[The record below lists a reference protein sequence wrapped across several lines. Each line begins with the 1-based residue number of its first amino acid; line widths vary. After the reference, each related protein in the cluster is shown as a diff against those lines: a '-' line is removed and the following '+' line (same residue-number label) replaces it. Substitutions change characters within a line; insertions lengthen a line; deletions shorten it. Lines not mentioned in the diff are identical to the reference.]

1 MQGSHTKIKN
11 ALTIDVEDYFHVAA
25 LAKSIPT
32 SKWDSLECRVEKNT
46 DKLLELFASKNVNA
60 TFFTLGWVAERYPQ
74 IVKKIAAAGHEVA
87 SHGYSHQLIYNQSQ
101 EVFKEET
108 HKSKVIL
115 EDIIQQDV
123 IGYRAASYSITN
135 QSKWALDILC
145 ELGFKYDSSIFP
157 VKHDLY
163 GIPGSPRWPYKLETD
178 QKNTIV
184 EFPISTFNIA
194 NYKLPIA
201 GGGYFR
207 LFPYWFTKLGLG
219 SINRENEPFVFY
231 LHPWEVDPEQ
241 PKVQASWFSMF
252 RHYNNLDKCY
262 ARLEQLLNDFS
273 FTTVEDVLVTKQ
285 LLQARDKNAAFA
297 EGVN

>member
-1 MQGSHTKIKN
+1 MQGSQSKIKN

-46 DKLLELFASKNVNA
+46 DKLLELFASKNVKA

-74 IVKKIAAAGHEVA
+74 IVKNIAAAGHEVA
-87 SHGYSHQLIYNQSQ
+87 SHGYSHQLIYSQ
-101 EVFKEET
+101 TPKVFKEET

-115 EDIIQQDV
+115 EDITQQEI

-163 GIPGSPRWPYKLETD
+163 GIPGSPRWPYNLTTD
-178 QKNTIV
+178 KNNSIV

-262 ARLEQLLNDFS
+262 ARLERLMSDFS

-285 LLQARDKNAAFA
+285 LLQAREQNIASTQGA
-297 EGVN
+297 N

>member
-1 MQGSHTKIKN
+1 MQGTRSTIKN

-25 LAKSIPT
+25 LAESIPT

-46 DKLLELFASKNVNA
+46 DKLLALFASKNVNA
-60 TFFTLGWVAERYPQ
+60 TFFTLGWVAERYPN

-87 SHGYSHQLIYNQSQ
+87 SHGYSHQLIYNQSPD
-101 EVFKEET
+101 VFKEET

-123 IGYRAASYSITN
+123 IGYRAASYSITEK
-135 QSKWALDILC
+135 SKWALDILC

-163 GIPGSPRWPYKLETD
+163 GIPGSPRWPYRLETEKD
-178 QKNTIV
+178 NRIV

-262 ARLEQLLNDFS
+262 SRLERLLNDFT
-273 FTTVEDVLVTKQ
+273 FTTVEDVLVTKH
-285 LLQARDKNAAFA
+285 LLHPRGNQTVLN
-297 EGVN
+297 EGTL